1 MHHDDRT
8 DERPSAS
15 NGILSAGHHKVVP
28 LADLLPG
35 QSGTVLA
42 LEGGPGF
49 VGRMAALGF
58 TPGAEVTMVR
68 NPGRGPVIVS
78 VLDTSVALGR
88 GQASRVQVRPKE

>member
-1 MHHDDRT
+1 MHHDEQAEEHSQALNET
-8 DERPSAS
+8 LP
-15 NGILSAGHHKVVP
+15 AGGDNFVS

-35 QSGTVLA
+35 QSGTVLR
-42 LEGGPGF
+42 LSGGRGF

-88 GQASRVQVRPKE
+88 GQASRVHVRPKG

>member
-1 MHHDDRT
+1 MHHDEQT
-8 DERPSAS
+8 GERPQTLNEA
-15 NGILSAGHHKVVP
+15 LSAGGDNIVS

-35 QSGTVLA
+35 QRGTVLG
-42 LEGGPGF
+42 LSGGPGF

-88 GQASRVQVRPKE
+88 GQASRVRVRPKG

>member
-1 MHHDDRT
+1 MHHDEQAE
-8 DERPSAS
+8 ERPQAS
-15 NGILSAGHHKVVP
+15 NEALRAGVENVIS
-28 LADLLPG
+28 LADFLPG
-35 QSGTVLA
+35 QSGTVLG
-42 LEGGPGF
+42 LSGGPGF

-88 GQASRVQVRPKE
+88 GQASRVHVRPKG

>member
-1 MHHDDRT
+1 MHHDEQAEEHSQALNETLPTGGDNFV
-8 DERPSAS
+8 S
-15 NGILSAGHHKVVP
+15 

-35 QSGTVLA
+35 QSGTVLG
-42 LEGGPGF
+42 LSGGRGF

-78 VLDTSVALGR
+78 VLDTSVALER
-88 GQASRVQVRPKE
+88 GQASRVHVRPKG